1 MIIRKKLWFWFGFCL
16 YLDLDDNK
24 IDWEEI
30 YGCFW
35 YVYYYNVFSVLLMLE
50 YIIEIEKISF
60 FFVVLLIVLLLR
72 IFFFIIEIKN
82 IIFLDWR

>member
-24 IDWEEI
+24 IDWKEI

-35 YVYYYNVFSVLLMLE
+35 YVYYYNVFSVLLE

>member
-35 YVYYYNVFSVLLMLE
+35 DVYYYNVFSVLLE

>member
-35 YVYYYNVFSVLLMLE
+35 YVYYYNVFSVLLE